1 LAKFKKRIFLL
12 DVDQRIVMDFI
23 NHPLKR
29 LNLLSDNKL
38 GFTNPFPKIAPSE
51 IEQLND
57 NIFNSIKIR
66 TEYMADNQ
74 NNQESFEKMVKQMRG
89 QDTSNI
95 SDLTK
100 DFERKTKRNY

>member
-1 LAKFKKRIFLL
+1 MDA
-12 DVDQRIVMDFI
+12 DQRIMMDFI

-29 LNLLSDNKL
+29 LNLLSDSKF
-38 GFTNPFPKIAPSE
+38 GFNNPIPKIAPSE
-51 IEQLND
+51 IEQLNE

-66 TEYMADNQ
+66 TENIWDNQ
-74 NNQESFEKMVKQMRG
+74 NNQESFEKMVKQMHG